1 MGCNMKNF
9 MDDNFLL
16 SNKCAE
22 KLYHDYAK
30 QMPIFDY
37 HCHLI
42 PKEIADNKREPSI
55 TSAWLY
61 GDHYKW
67 RQMRSNGYD
76 EKVGDDFQRFL
87 NYSDTVA
94 HAMGNPLYHWSHLEL
109 QRFFG
114 INTPLSPKTA
124 KQIYDEANAKL
135 ATDPSLDAYGIFK
148 KFNVYAVGTTDDPAD
163 SLEYHAAIKKA
174 GKCPAKVV
182 PSYRPDK
189 AIAIEKPT
197 FNAYIDTLATASG
210 VKIDSAA
217 DVMTALTKRLDFFI
231 QNGCLATDH
240 AIVVPPYAPATD
252 AEVNKVFL
260 KARKGETL
268 TALEVEQYKTYI
280 LMNLAEQ
287 YAKRN
292 IAMQLHMQSSRDNNT
307 RGFKALGPDTGYD
320 GVTDYELA
328 DKLSRFM
335 DTLDQKDAL
344 PKTILYTLNP
354 KDYYPMGTLIGCFQ
368 RDIPGKIQL
377 GSGWWFCDH
386 IDGMTEQMKV
396 LGNLGLLSRFIGML
410 TDSRSFL
417 SYPRHE
423 YFRRILCNILG
434 TWMENGEIP
443 ADFDLVGGIVQDI
456 SFNNAKKY
464 FEG

>member
-1 MGCNMKNF
+1 MKKF
-9 MDDNFLL
+9 MDENFLL
-16 SNKCAE
+16 SNESAVR
-22 KLYHDYAK
+22 LYHEYAK

-76 EKVGDDFQRFL
+76 EKQGDDFERFL
-87 NYSDTVA
+87 HYADTIA
-94 HAMGNPLYHWSHLEL
+94 HAIGNPLYHWSHLEL

-114 INTPLSPKTA
+114 IDTPLSPKTA
-124 KQIYDEANAKL
+124 REIYDEANRKL
-135 ATDPSLDAYGIFK
+135 KEDPDLDAYGIFK

-163 SLEYHAAIKKA
+163 SLEYHQAISKAAKTKT
-174 GKCPAKVV
+174 KVI

-189 AIAIEKPT
+189 AMNIDAAG
-197 FNAYIDTLATASG
+197 FNEYIDKLAASAG
-210 VKIDSAA
+210 VKITGAA

-240 AIVVPPYAPATD
+240 AIIVPPYAPASD
-252 AEVNKVFL
+252 AKVNEIFL
-260 KARKGETL
+260 KARAGKPVSCEE
-268 TALEVEQYKTYI
+268 AEIYRTYI
-280 LMNLAEQ
+280 LMSLAEQ
-287 YAKRN
+287 YAKKG
-292 IAMQLHMQSSRDNNT
+292 IVMQLHMQSSRNNNS

-320 GVTDYELA
+320 GVTDNAIAYN
-328 DKLSRFM
+328 LSRFM
-335 DTLDQKDAL
+335 DTLDSKDAL
-344 PKTILYTLNP
+344 PKTIIYTLNP
-354 KDYYPMGTLIGCFQ
+354 KDYYPIGTLMGCFQ
-368 RDIPGKIQL
+368 RDIPGKIQM
-377 GSGWWFCDH
+377 GSAWWFCDH

-396 LGNLGLLSRFIGML
+396 LGNLGLLSRFVGML

-423 YFRRILCNILG
+423 YFRRILCNMLG
-434 TWMENGEIP
+434 TWIEDGEIP
-443 ADFDLVGGIVQDI
+443 ADFDLVGTMVQDI
-456 SFNNAKKY
+456 SFNNAKRY
-464 FEG
+464 FEGK